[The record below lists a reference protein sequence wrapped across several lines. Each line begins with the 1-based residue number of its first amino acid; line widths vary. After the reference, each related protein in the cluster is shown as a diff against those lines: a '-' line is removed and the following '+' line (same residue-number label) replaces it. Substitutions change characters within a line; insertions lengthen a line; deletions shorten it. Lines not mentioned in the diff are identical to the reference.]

1 LKQAVYNWILGK
13 WPILLLVHSLGHGGC
28 ERDAAKIA
36 IGLDRRR
43 FEPHVAVFH
52 GGGFRTPEVQAAG
65 VPILQL
71 PVRSFRNSSALQGA
85 RLMGDYIRNHG
96 IQLVHSFDVPL
107 NIFTA
112 PVARWYRVPAV
123 ITSQLSYRNMYSR
136 LYQVLLRGSDRLS
149 DRVVVN
155 SRAVGDSLESELRMA
170 PEKIYLCYNGV
181 NRKDFS
187 PGPGKLPEALRGAS
201 LVVGSVCVMRP
212 EKRIDW
218 LMESFAQIRNI
229 VPGLRLLLAGSGP
242 EVSRLMELR
251 DRLGLQDVCHFE
263 PGRADVA
270 DWMRGIDIYANC
282 SVSESFPNALLEA
295 MACGC
300 AVIGSKVGGI
310 PELITH
316 GQDGLLFDTGKA
328 SHLTEML
335 QLAVT
340 DDALREKMRRQAV
353 VTAHQQFSM
362 EITLQRTEALY
373 QGLLEQLGVVPRK
386 ELASA

>member
-1 LKQAVYNWILGK
+1 
-13 WPILLLVHSLGHGGC
+13 
-28 ERDAAKIA
+28 
-36 IGLDRRR
+36 
-43 FEPHVAVFH
+43 
-52 GGGFRTPEVQAAG
+52 
-65 VPILQL
+65 
-71 PVRSFRNSSALQGA
+71 
-85 RLMGDYIRNHG
+85 MGDYIRNHG